1 MLNNGNIIVGKTK
14 AMDKG
19 VVVIETDYSEDDF
32 RIEWEGIKELYISTR
47 YSVSLSNGGC
57 YIGSIRSTNEETAVI
72 ITEEGEKVVFIK
84 DIVYMRE
91 VEESIPGNV
100 TAYIDL
106 GLSL

>member
-1 MLNNGNIIVGKTK
+1 
-14 AMDKG
+14 MDKG

-32 RIEWEGIKELYISTR
+32 RIEWEGIKELYISTRYISTR